1 MRTVDAKPIRSLC
14 DLIQAFSLETDNR
27 WHGPASLDDG
37 SLKLRPS
44 VTCHFPNSSP
54 ALIVASFDRPPCPV
68 WIVMTLASSSSTAPV
83 TLQKLTLPDPFIC
96 GESDLYLHRNTRVAL
111 DLEAGE
117 LHFLEGGAAHF
128 DGYMTLFNLGVWTR
142 ACRLGGLMLR
152 LEGEGLV
159 AVQVLRERGLGDA
172 EMIVETLVTLTAEGT
187 RIDLTRGLGGSPET
201 GLPELDG
208 ILKLRLVAQ
217 EKVVLTA
224 GAYIAT
230 DTTPARDV
238 SLGVAITTFRRE
250 AEVAATATRMAAFLD
265 REGEALGAR
274 VHLHVIDNGGT
285 ASIPAHPH
293 VSRIENPNLGGA
305 GGFARGLTLAQ
316 DGGFSHCLFMDDDA
330 SFQMENLT
338 RTIAFLRLAR
348 SDRAAVSGAMVSE
361 ACKWRMWENGS
372 VFHQVCRPQ
381 FVGTDLRHP
390 YEVAEMELA
399 AARPKPPGFYAGWWF
414 FAFPVSQVRAFPF
427 PFFVRG
433 DDISFS
439 LAHEFDTVTLSGV
452 VSFQEDFSAKESPL
466 TLYLDLRNHLHQ
478 HLVHPGLEIGAMGTI
493 KVAMRFILRSIVRM
507 HYDSAEAQLEAW
519 EDVMRGPGFFAENA
533 DMSVRRPQ
541 ISAFARDEVW
551 REVAPQGPG
560 EPARPGTI
568 KTQIMKFTLNGHLIP
583 FWSRLGGE
591 TAVPARERGLIWPVW
606 GKTAARF
613 YDGTG
618 RRGYEVCHDKAR
630 FGKIMRRATRLALRW
645 RREYPAL
652 REAHRAGYEKM
663 AARPFW
669 EARFGTTETV
679 ARAAAE

>member
-1 MRTVDAKPIRSLC
+1 MPSFADQPR
-14 DLIQAFSLETDNR
+14 
-27 WHGPASLDDG
+27 PADIL
-37 SLKLRPS
+37 
-44 VTCHFPNSSP
+44 
-54 ALIVASFDRPPCPV
+54 
-68 WIVMTLASSSSTAPV
+68 
-83 TLQKLTLPDPFIC
+83 LQTLTLPDPAIC
-96 GESDLYLHRNTRVAL
+96 GESDIYLHRDSGVAL
-111 DLEAGE
+111 DLDAGA
-117 LHFLEGGAAHF
+117 LHFLEGGTAWF

-142 ACRLGGLMLR
+142 ACHLGGLALR
-152 LEGEGLV
+152 LVGEGRV
-159 AVQVLRERGLGDA
+159 ALQVTRERQIGDI
-172 EMIVETLVTLTAEGT
+172 EILVERLVTLDPDGG
-187 RIDLTRGLGGSPET
+187 RIDLTQPLGGTPEH
-201 GLPELDG
+201 GLPEMDG
-208 ILKLRLVAQ
+208 LLKLRLVAQ
-217 EKVVLTA
+217 ENAVLTG
-224 GAYIAT
+224 GAYVAT
-230 DTTPARDV
+230 DTAPARDV

-250 AEVAATATRMAAFLD
+250 AEVAATAARMAAFLD
-265 REGEALGAR
+265 RAGDDLGAR
-274 VHLHVIDNGGT
+274 VQLHVIDNGGT
-285 ASIPAHPH
+285 AVIPDHPR
-293 VSRIENPNLGGA
+293 VTRIENPNLGGA
-305 GGFARGLTLAQ
+305 GGFARGLALAQ

-390 YEVAEMELA
+390 HAVAEMELA
-399 AARPKPPGFYAGWWF
+399 AARPKPKGFYAGWWF
-414 FAFPVSQVRAFPF
+414 FAFPVAETRAFPF

-493 KVAMRFILRSIVRM
+493 KVAMRFILRSVVRM

-541 ISAFARDEVW
+541 ISALARDEAW
-551 REVAPQGPG
+551 REMAPLGPG
-560 EPARPGTI
+560 APARPGRI
-568 KTQIMKFTLNGHLIP
+568 RTQLMKFTLNGHLLP
-583 FWSRLGGE
+583 FFSRLGGE

-606 GKTAARF
+606 GRRAARF

-618 RRGYEVCHDKAR
+618 RRGYEVRHDKAR
-630 FGKIMRRATRLALRW
+630 FARIMRRALGLAHRW
-645 RREYPAL
+645 RRAYPAL
-652 REAHRAGYEKM
+652 RDAHRAGYAEM
-663 AARPFW
+663 ASRPFW
-669 EARFGTTETV
+669 EARFTPARPPAEAT
-679 ARAAAE
+679 RAAE